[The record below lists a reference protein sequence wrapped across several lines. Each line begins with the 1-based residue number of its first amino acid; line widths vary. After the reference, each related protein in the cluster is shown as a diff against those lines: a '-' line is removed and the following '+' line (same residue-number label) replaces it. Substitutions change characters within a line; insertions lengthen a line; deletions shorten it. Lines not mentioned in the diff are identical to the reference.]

1 MIIAGQL
8 DKSDQSRHIN
18 HKAITAPF
26 FNIKKKIRVKTSWT
40 EMYNENLCNL
50 QELGLIGSDFSLQ
63 YVLAHLSCKLEAVN
77 YKPTTVLLGEPL
89 KHLEI
94 PFPFICH
101 KYHNAGI
108 VAMMEI

>member
-1 MIIAGQL
+1 
-8 DKSDQSRHIN
+8 
-18 HKAITAPF
+18 
-26 FNIKKKIRVKTSWT
+26 
-40 EMYNENLCNL
+40 MYNENLCNL

-94 PFPFICH
+94 PFPFICQ